1 MVCLHAGLKN
11 TVPTALARRGTVRL
25 RTRRLAGGLH
35 LHAGLELELCG
46 LVQIRLDLAGGG
58 AGGLVLQTGG

>member
-1 MVCLHAGLKN
+1 MVSLHAGLKN
-11 TVPTALARRGTVRL
+11 TVPAARCNTVRL
-25 RTRRLAGGLH
+25 RTMRLAKGLH
-35 LHAGLELELCG
+35 LHAGLALELCG